1 MKATFP
7 IVLLAG
13 LLCKCSPLSAQQPV
27 LDYTL
32 AVNPENLATVQ
43 ITMRLRN
50 LPANFHLAM
59 VRHFLNDDRSWCNI
73 TDLQIE
79 PGTIARE
86 QDGLWGVSGAG
97 SDATVRY
104 KVRLAGEENSRV
116 VRKPFLAPTGGLF
129 GDMHM
134 FLYVVEAVQAPAHV
148 LLKLPPDWSIAT
160 ELTPTSD
167 PHIFYALNA
176 QQLSDSPILAGK
188 LREWSLQVDQ
198 TPIRVAY
205 WPLPDAKPFDDKAMV
220 DGMQRI
226 TQAAVNLFGGPPW
239 REYLF
244 QVRDGAYEEGMEHFD
259 CVTLGLPSATLA
271 KNPHADED
279 TIAHEFFH
287 TWNMMRIHTAE
298 YTGPDYRPV
307 QLSGLWVGEGFT
319 MFYADL
325 LVRRAGLP
333 PSQPTRTAHLEQLI
347 HDYLDNPDN
356 ATSSA
361 EQASR
366 VAFNLDSESR
376 PDVWVQG
383 ELLGAMLDFSIRDAT
398 EGKRSLDDLMRA
410 MYANF
415 SGERGFTTT
424 DVERLA
430 QQICDCSLKPFF
442 DAYVRGAGAI
452 DFNEY
457 LRLAGLKMEV
467 QWKKSARPD
476 GTLIPD
482 TRVGLPMRDG
492 SYFLVLFPGG
502 AWMRAGLRNGDQLLK
517 VNGSTDNFS
526 KLIHGL
532 HMGDQATVEV
542 KRDGKSL
549 QVTVPMESFDQPEV
563 KIQEL
568 PNPSYRQKAILAKW
582 SASQ

>member
-1 MKATFP
+1 MKTALP
-7 IVLLAG
+7 ILLLAG
-13 LLCKCSPLSAQQPV
+13 SLCACCPVRAQQPV

-32 AVNPENLATVQ
+32 AVNPDDLSAVQ

-50 LPANFHLAM
+50 LPATFHLAM
-59 VRHFLNDDRSWCNI
+59 VKHFLTDDRYWRYVE
-73 TDLQIE
+73 DLQIA
-79 PGTIARE
+79 PGTMERE
-86 QDGLWGVSGAG
+86 QDGLWRVSGAG

-104 KVRLAGEENSRV
+104 KVRLEGKEAFRIVS
-116 VRKPFLAPTGGLF
+116 KPLLTPTGGLF
-129 GDMHM
+129 GDLHM
-134 FLYVVEAVQAPAHV
+134 FLYVVEAAQAPAHV
-148 LLKLPPDWSIAT
+148 LLELPPDWTIAT
-160 ELTPTSD
+160 ALTPTSD
-167 PHIFYALNA
+167 PHIFYARNA
-176 QQLSDSPILAGK
+176 QQLSDSPILAGN
-188 LREWSLQVDQ
+188 LREWRFQVDQ

-205 WPLPDAKPFDDKAMV
+205 WPLPDAKPFDEKAMV

-307 QLSGLWVGEGFT
+307 QVSGLWDSEGFT

-333 PSQPTRTAHLEQLI
+333 PEQPTRTAHLERLI
-347 HDYLDNPDN
+347 SEYLDNPDN
-356 ATSSA
+356 ARYSA
-361 EQASR
+361 EQSSR
-366 VAFNLDSESR
+366 VAFNLESESHA
-376 PDVWVQG
+376 DIWVQG
-383 ELLGAMLDFSIRDAT
+383 ELLGAMLDLSIRDAT
-398 EGKRSLDDLMRA
+398 GGKRSLDDPMRA

-415 SGERGFTTT
+415 SGERGFTTS

-430 QQICDCSLKPFF
+430 QQVCDCSLKPFF
-442 DAYVRGAGAI
+442 DAYIRGAGAI

-467 QWKKSARPD
+467 QWKKASRPD

-492 SYFLVLFPGG
+492 SYFLYLYPGG

-517 VNGSTDNFS
+517 VNGSVDNFS
-526 KLIHGL
+526 NLIHGL
-532 HMGDQATVEV
+532 HMGDRATVEV

-549 QVTVPMESFDQPEV
+549 QVTVPMEPFDEPEV
-563 KIQEL
+563 KVQEL
-568 PNPSYRQKAILAKW
+568 SNPSNRQKAILAQW
-582 SASQ
+582 TAGQ